1 MSAVD
6 LNRASNPTV
15 ELGETLKVVNVG
27 PVDLNLRWN
36 SRQYYAAANGGE
48 TYMPFDGVKLYFG
61 DPRASAVMQTLKD
74 TIGIV
79 EFLSDRATEVR
90 RLRLLYAA
98 PFGEYLPDAADAGSI
113 FARKPQGVFYPGE
126 NRAFQG
132 MMIPHVEVY
141 NIAGD
146 RIYTVLDDP
155 EGMDTIP
162 ARATLKTQSDLQQ
175 VVLDQGRLITA
186 MAERLGID
194 PQGNALLNHPNV
206 TGETPPDLTQDDWG
220 PSPDASDPDGT
231 LTPSDPTAV
240 VQENPPTVYN
250 PSTGEMEV
258 KGRRGSSKRPQSLS
272 DLEPDRID

>member
-1 MSAVD
+1 
-6 LNRASNPTV
+6 
-15 ELGETLKVVNVG
+15 
-27 PVDLNLRWN
+27 
-36 SRQYYAAANGGE
+36 
-48 TYMPFDGVKLYFG
+48 
-61 DPRASAVMQTLKD
+61 MQTLKD